1 VSRHVAAAAA
11 ALLVVVGGCCA
22 EALAAASGPTG
33 NQAAIK
39 LFQKSVA
46 ALAAYQGIS
55 FTGRGA
61 LYTIIPEPGGTY
73 KGVPQPNFDE
83 FNENVGGVGVPA
95 GYHAATDQLLIIQHN
110 GLVTEEVDT
119 LSAPGLPMVR
129 QWQGANDDADGE
141 VLTSN
146 PCALTYT
153 AHAHWA
159 VVGAGFY
166 GASAGFASYRF
177 AALSKTAAGDLVTAT
192 FPVAGGTAT
201 QVAAINPSN
210 GLLEDLT
217 FDVHGGSG
225 NGYAVSESD
234 FKYIRDQATELPPGN
249 LHLCNVK

>member
-1 VSRHVAAAAA
+1 VSRRVAGAAA
-11 ALLVVVGGCCA
+11 ALLVLVGACCA

-33 NQAAIK
+33 NQPAIK
-39 LFQKSVA
+39 LFEKSVA

-55 FTGRGA
+55 FTGHGA

-95 GYHAATDQLLIIQHN
+95 GYHAATDQLLIVQHG
-110 GLVTEEVDT
+110 GLVTEEIDT

-129 QWQGANDDADGE
+129 QWQGADGGADGE

-146 PCALTYT
+146 PCGLTYT
-153 AHAHWA
+153 AHFHWV

-166 GASAGFASYRF
+166 GASTGFAGYRF

-192 FPVAGGTAT
+192 FAAGGGTAT
-201 QVAAINPSN
+201 QVATINPSS

-217 FDVHGGSG
+217 FHVHGGSV
-225 NGYAVSESD
+225 NGYALSESD
-234 FKYIRDQATELPPGN
+234 FKYIRNQTTELPPAQ